1 MSALSKV
8 WVVSEAPERFAK
20 LGAVGRRLGER
31 VEAVAVGEGAAQA
44 AASCGAEAVHTVA
57 VPKGG
62 LVEDCAAAIAGAV
75 GEHAPRAVLFAAG
88 KRTRLMAARVAAELG
103 TRVLN
108 DVGRIWVDDDG
119 ALLAEHMVYGG
130 KAFAVE
136 RVREGCAV
144 ALLTEGLLVSEPAV
158 EGAAREAAVSELP
171 AASAAASARLVERR
185 PRTVE
190 SVNLA
195 AARRV
200 VSVGRGVAAQEDL
213 ALVDELA
220 AALEAE
226 VGCTRPVAEGSGWMA
241 RERYIGVSGALLKRD
256 LFVAVGLSGQIQHM
270 VGANSAKTIVAV
282 NKDKNA
288 PVFKQCDYGIVADLY
303 EVLPKLSAALGA

>member
-8 WVVSEAPERFAK
+8 WVVSEAPERFAT

-44 AASCGAEAVHTVA
+44 AASCGAEAVYTVA
-57 VPKGG
+57 VPEGG

-75 GEHAPRAVLFAAG
+75 GEHAPRAVLFASG

-144 ALLTEGLLVSEPAV
+144 ALLTEGLLVSEPVA

-213 ALVDELA
+213 ALVGELA

-241 RERYIGVSGALLKRD
+241 RERYIGVSGALLKPD

-303 EVLPKLSAALGA
+303 EVLPKLAAALGA

>member
-1 MSALSKV
+1 
-8 WVVSEAPERFAK
+8 
-20 LGAVGRRLGER
+20 
-31 VEAVAVGEGAAQA
+31 
-44 AASCGAEAVHTVA
+44 
-57 VPKGG
+57 
-62 LVEDCAAAIAGAV
+62 
-75 GEHAPRAVLFAAG
+75 
-88 KRTRLMAARVAAELG
+88 MAARVAAELG
-103 TRVLN
+103 ARVLN

-136 RVREGCAV
+136 RVREGSAV

-171 AASAAASARLVERR
+171 ASAAASARLVERR

-200 VSVGRGVAAQEDL
+200 VSVGGAAWLRRRTLRSWTSWPLRSRPRWAARAPWPRGRA
-213 ALVDELA
+213 
-220 AALEAE
+220 
-226 VGCTRPVAEGSGWMA
+226 GWRA
-241 RERYIGVSGALLKRD
+241 NATSACLGALLKPD

>member
-57 VPKGG
+57 VLEGG
-62 LVEDCAAAIAGAV
+62 L
-75 GEHAPRAVLFAAG
+75 HRAVLFAAG

-136 RVREGCAV
+136 RVREGSAV

-158 EGAAREAAVSELP
+158 EGAVFSQMANATDFSDPVTVLYGHNIVDDGMFATLHRFEDPSFFAENGEFYLYTP
-171 AASAAASARLVERR
+171 GHILVYQ
-185 PRTVE
+185 V
-190 SVNLA
+190 
-195 AARRV
+195 
-200 VSVGRGVAAQEDL
+200 VAAYEYDDRHILNSYNLSDPTVRQEYFNFVMHPDSL
-213 ALVDELA
+213 LVNTRSDTELSIDDKIVQ
-220 AALEAE
+220 LST
-226 VGCTRPVAEGSGWMA
+226 CMSDTNHTTS
-241 RERYIGVSGALLKRD
+241 RYIVTGVLID
-256 LFVAVGLSGQIQHM
+256 DQP
-270 VGANSAKTIVAV
+270 T
-282 NKDKNA
+282 
-288 PVFKQCDYGIVADLY
+288 Y
-303 EVLPKLSAALGA
+303 

>member
-8 WVVSEAPERFAK
+8 WVVSEAPERFAA

-31 VEAVAVGEGAAQA
+31 VEAVAVGGGAAQA
-44 AASCGAEAVHTVA
+44 AASCGAEAVYTVA
-57 VPKGG
+57 VPEGG
-62 LVEDCAAAIAGAV
+62 LVEDCAAAIAGAA

-88 KRTRLMAARVAAELG
+88 KRTRLMAARVAAALG

-144 ALLTEGLLVSEPAV
+144 ALLAEGLLVSEPVV

-241 RERYIGVSGALLKRD
+241 RERYIGVSGALLKPD
-256 LFVAVGLSGQIQHM
+256 LFVAVGLSGQI
-270 VGANSAKTIVAV
+270 
-282 NKDKNA
+282 
-288 PVFKQCDYGIVADLY
+288 
-303 EVLPKLSAALGA
+303 

>member
-8 WVVSEAPERFAK
+8 WVVSEAPERFAA

-31 VEAVAVGEGAAQA
+31 VEAVAVGGGAAQA
-44 AASCGAEAVHTVA
+44 AASCGAEAVYTVA
-57 VPKGG
+57 VPEGG
-62 LVEDCAAAIAGAV
+62 LVEDCAAAIAGAA

-108 DVGRIWVDDDG
+108 DVGRIWVDDG

-130 KAFAVE
+130 KAFAVG

-144 ALLTEGLLVSEPAV
+144 ALLAEGLLVSEPVV

-241 RERYIGVSGALLKRD
+241 RERYIGVSGALLKPD

>member
-57 VPKGG
+57 VLEGG
-62 LVEDCAAAIAGAV
+62 LVEDWAAAIAGAV

-136 RVREGCAV
+136 RVREGSAV

-158 EGAAREAAVSELP
+158 DGAAREAAVSELP
-171 AASAAASARLVERR
+171 ASAAASARLVERR

-241 RERYIGVSGALLKRD
+241 RERYIGVSGALLKPD

>member
-1 MSALSKV
+1 M
-8 WVVSEAPERFAK
+8 
-20 LGAVGRRLGER
+20 
-31 VEAVAVGEGAAQA
+31 GEGAAQA

-57 VPKGG
+57 VPEGG

-75 GEHAPRAVLFAAG
+75 GEHAPRAMLFAAG

-136 RVREGCAV
+136 RVREGSAV

-171 AASAAASARLVERR
+171 ASAAASARLVERR

-200 VSVGRGVAAQEDL
+200 VS
-213 ALVDELA
+213 
-220 AALEAE
+220 
-226 VGCTRPVAEGSGWMA
+226 
-241 RERYIGVSGALLKRD
+241 
-256 LFVAVGLSGQIQHM
+256 VGLSGQIQHM

>member
-57 VPKGG
+57 VLEGG
-62 LVEDCAAAIAGAV
+62 LVEDWAAAIAGAV

-136 RVREGCAV
+136 RVREGSAV
-144 ALLTEGLLVSEPAV
+144 ALLTEGL
-158 EGAAREAAVSELP
+158 AVSELP
-171 AASAAASARLVERR
+171 ASAAASARLVERR

-241 RERYIGVSGALLKRD
+241 RERYIGVSGALLKPD

>member
-57 VPKGG
+57 VLEGG
-62 LVEDCAAAIAGAV
+62 LVEDWAAAIAGAV

-136 RVREGCAV
+136 RVREGSAV
-144 ALLTEGLLVSEPAV
+144 TLLTEGLLVSEPAV
-158 EGAAREAAVSELP
+158 EGAAREEI
-171 AASAAASARLVERR
+171 
-185 PRTVE
+185 
-190 SVNLA
+190 
-195 AARRV
+195 
-200 VSVGRGVAAQEDL
+200 GRAHV
-213 ALVDELA
+213 
-220 AALEAE
+220 
-226 VGCTRPVAEGSGWMA
+226 
-241 RERYIGVSGALLKRD
+241 
-256 LFVAVGLSGQIQHM
+256 
-270 VGANSAKTIVAV
+270 
-282 NKDKNA
+282 
-288 PVFKQCDYGIVADLY
+288 
-303 EVLPKLSAALGA
+303 

>member
-8 WVVSEAPERFAK
+8 WVVSEAPERFAA

-31 VEAVAVGEGAAQA
+31 VEAVAVGGGAAQA
-44 AASCGAEAVHTVA
+44 AASCGAEAVYTVA
-57 VPKGG
+57 VPEGG
-62 LVEDCAAAIAGAV
+62 LVEDCAAAIAGAA

-108 DVGRIWVDDDG
+108 DVGRIWVDDG

-144 ALLTEGLLVSEPAV
+144 ALLAEGLLVSEPVV

-241 RERYIGVSGALLKRD
+241 RERYIGVSGALLKPD

>member
-1 MSALSKV
+1 M
-8 WVVSEAPERFAK
+8 
-20 LGAVGRRLGER
+20 
-31 VEAVAVGEGAAQA
+31 
-44 AASCGAEAVHTVA
+44 
-57 VPKGG
+57 
-62 LVEDCAAAIAGAV
+62 EDCAAAIAGAV
-75 GEHAPRAVLFAAG
+75 GEHAPRAMLFAAG

-119 ALLAEHMVYGG
+119 ALLADHMVYGG

-136 RVREGCAV
+136 RVREGSAV

-171 AASAAASARLVERR
+171 ASAAASARLVERR

-226 VGCTRPVAEGSGWMA
+226 VGCTRPVAEGSG
-241 RERYIGVSGALLKRD
+241 ERYIGVSGALLKPD

>member
-57 VPKGG
+57 VLEGG
-62 LVEDCAAAIAGAV
+62 LVEDWAAAIAGAV

-136 RVREGCAV
+136 RVREGSAV
-144 ALLTEGLLVSEPAV
+144 ALLTEGLLVSE
-158 EGAAREAAVSELP
+158 LP
-171 AASAAASARLVERR
+171 ASAAASARLVERR

-241 RERYIGVSGALLKRD
+241 RERYIGVSGALLKPD

>member
-1 MSALSKV
+1 M
-8 WVVSEAPERFAK
+8 
-20 LGAVGRRLGER
+20 
-31 VEAVAVGEGAAQA
+31 
-44 AASCGAEAVHTVA
+44 
-57 VPKGG
+57 
-62 LVEDCAAAIAGAV
+62 
-75 GEHAPRAVLFAAG
+75 
-88 KRTRLMAARVAAELG
+88 
-103 TRVLN
+103 
-108 DVGRIWVDDDG
+108 
-119 ALLAEHMVYGG
+119 
-130 KAFAVE
+130 
-136 RVREGCAV
+136 
-144 ALLTEGLLVSEPAV
+144 
-158 EGAAREAAVSELP
+158 
-171 AASAAASARLVERR
+171 
-185 PRTVE
+185 
-190 SVNLA
+190 NLA

-241 RERYIGVSGALLKRD
+241 RERYIGVSGALLKPD

>member
-57 VPKGG
+57 VLEGG
-62 LVEDCAAAIAGAV
+62 LVEDWAAAIAGAV

-136 RVREGCAV
+136 RVRENSAV
-144 ALLTEGLLVSEPAV
+144 ALLTEGLLVSE
-158 EGAAREAAVSELP
+158 LP
-171 AASAAASARLVERR
+171 ASVAASARLVERR

-241 RERYIGVSGALLKRD
+241 RERYIGVSGALLKPD

>member
-1 MSALSKV
+1 MRYLAT
-8 WVVSEAPERFAK
+8 
-20 LGAVGRRLGER
+20 
-31 VEAVAVGEGAAQA
+31 
-44 AASCGAEAVHTVA
+44 H
-57 VPKGG
+57 
-62 LVEDCAAAIAGAV
+62 
-75 GEHAPRAVLFAAG
+75 EHAPRGTFDFPIELYYVDPSHTRYEMPFHWHMEHELILVLQG
-88 KRTRLMAARVAAELG
+88 VLRLSVEGEAFELAPG
-103 TRVLN
+103 DCML
-108 DVGRIWVDDDG
+108 IADG
-119 ALLAEHMVYGG
+119 AIHGG
-130 KAFAVE
+130 TP
-136 RVREGCAV
+136 EGCIYECLVFDLERFLAGTTTCGQRV

-171 AASAAASARLVERR
+171 ASAAASARLVERR

-241 RERYIGVSGALLKRD
+241 RERYIGVSGALLKPD